1 MTWKREATKLAKD
14 TTLIKAVREMEEPH
28 GNWAVKCHLKMSV
41 GKIMLSQF
49 QTLSDGIC
57 PVGCKIQ
64 EF

>member
-41 GKIMLSQF
+41 GKVMLSHSF
-49 QTLSDGIC
+49 
-57 PVGCKIQ
+57 KH
-64 EF
+64 